1 MVTGV
6 LFFSDP
12 RKESPHPVYLQPMR
26 YRSAKMMLFSVIAAA
41 SFVLPSRVFAQTI
54 QESYDDV
61 LAQGV
66 IFAGICDGAGTPC
79 ACRDEGLCS
88 LNDIMQFV
96 VNCINFILGISGS
109 IALLMFLWGGTRWV
123 LANGNKGH
131 IEDGKEAM
139 VNASVGLAVIFSAYM
154 IVTFVVAA
162 LTGQDYGNTLEQ
174 TVDGALTGNAKTEG
188 GAAQIIN
195 TK

>member
-1 MVTGV
+1 MFCLPHHV
-6 LFFSDP
+6 
-12 RKESPHPVYLQPMR
+12 RKRANPVYLQRMR
-26 YRSAKMMLFSVIAAA
+26 FRGVKMMLFSVAAA
-41 SFVLPSRVFAQTI
+41 VSFALPAPVSAQTI
-54 QESYDDV
+54 DESYNDIV
-61 LAQGV
+61 AQGI
-66 IFAGICDGAGTPC
+66 IFAGICDGVGQPC

-96 VNCINFILGISGS
+96 VNAINFILGLSGS

-162 LTGQDYGNTLEQ
+162 LTGQEYGQTLEQ
-174 TVDGALTGNAKTEG
+174 TVDGALTENAKTEG

-195 TK
+195 TR